1 MTAGTS
7 YNYSQ
12 RGDMVVNRNAGT
24 TRHQPTNFRRFKA
37 IKGVDTRI
45 VFYIKDDRAPMQLH
59 DVTIT
64 ASIAKVDGSEIVLTK
79 TLEVVDATIGMAA
92 TSITASNISEIDAG
106 LYQMVLTYQDST
118 GSTRALFVDQNYRA
132 EYTLEILDNVIP
144 QTAASQEFEG
154 TDAFTSTDNVTNP
167 NEAVTSK
174 VPGGADTTVWGLH
187 TVAIHGTGATGT
199 VRVQGSLA
207 ESPTERDF
215 FDIILDPIAGVAQLE
230 LTDFTGIDS
239 YIFEGNLLW
248 VRFIT
253 DISQGTVDKIQY
265 RH

>member
-118 GSTRALFVDQNYRA
+118 GSTRAQFVDQNYRA
-132 EYTLEILDNVIP
+132 E
-144 QTAASQEFEG
+144 
-154 TDAFTSTDNVTNP
+154 
-167 NEAVTSK
+167 
-174 VPGGADTTVWGLH
+174 
-187 TVAIHGTGATGT
+187 
-199 VRVQGSLA
+199 
-207 ESPTERDF
+207 
-215 FDIILDPIAGVAQLE
+215 
-230 LTDFTGIDS
+230 
-239 YIFEGNLLW
+239 
-248 VRFIT
+248 
-253 DISQGTVDKIQY
+253 
-265 RH
+265 

>member
-45 VFYIKDDRAPMQLH
+45 VFYIKDDRAPMQLNN
-59 DVTIT
+59 VTIT
-64 ASIAKVDGSEIVLTK
+64 ASVAKVDGSEIVLTK
-79 TLEVVDATIGMAA
+79 TLEIVEADIGMAA
-92 TSITASNISEIDAG
+92 TTITMSDISEIDAG

-118 GSTRALFVDQNYRA
+118 GSTRALFVDQNYRV

-154 TDAFTSTDNVTNP
+154 TDAFTSTDNTDLP
-167 NEAVTSK
+167 NEAATAK

-207 ESPTERDF
+207 ESPTERDY
-215 FDIILDPIAGVAQLE
+215 FDIILDPNTGNGQLE

-248 VRFIT
+248 VRFIS
-253 DISQGTVDKIQY
+253 DISQGSVDKIQY